1 MIYNI
6 DENIN
11 KTAIIHNDKKYSFED
26 LSFEIK
32 KYCHEIDVIK
42 IKNGEIVV
50 ILGDYSFNA
59 IALFIALYIKKA
71 ILVPITT
78 KVITEIEERIE
89 QVNAD
94 WIWNLDN
101 NKINKYEK
109 KQFIDT
115 HQLIIDLNNKEAA
128 GLILFSSGSTGK
140 AKSMLHNLDN
150 LVSSHNGKKRKDL
163 IFLIFLMFDHIG
175 GLNTLLNCLASG
187 ATMVIPKSR
196 KPEEICE
203 LIEKYSINILPSS
216 PTFLNLIIISGA
228 FRKFNLESIKMITY
242 GTEPMPETLL
252 IKLKDVF
259 KKAKFLQTFGTSE
272 TGIFKTTSL
281 SSTSTFLKFDDPD
294 QEYKIVNNELWL
306 RSKTQIIGYMNHT
319 NESFTSDGWF
329 KTGDV
334 VEEIEGGFMKI
345 IGRAKEV
352 INVGGEKVLP
362 EEVESVILELPEI
375 SDCLV
380 YGIKNTITGQMV
392 GADILPIKNIDLSHL
407 KISLK
412 KHCQLKLASYKVPI
426 KINFVD
432 KINYTER
439 FKKIRNLS

>member
-1 MIYNI
+1 
-6 DENIN
+6 
-11 KTAIIHNDKKYSFED
+11 
-26 LSFEIK
+26 
-32 KYCHEIDVIK
+32 
-42 IKNGEIVV
+42 
-50 ILGDYSFNA
+50 
-59 IALFIALYIKKA
+59 
-71 ILVPITT
+71 
-78 KVITEIEERIE
+78 
-89 QVNAD
+89 
-94 WIWNLDN
+94 
-101 NKINKYEK
+101 
-109 KQFIDT
+109 
-115 HQLIIDLNNKEAA
+115 
-128 GLILFSSGSTGK
+128 
-140 AKSMLHNLDN
+140 
-150 LVSSHNGKKRKDL
+150 
-163 IFLIFLMFDHIG
+163 MFDHIG

-407 KISLK
+407 KISIK